1 MFFFACWDWECMDGI
16 AVEIVDYE
24 HVVVARD
31 RGANKASSLIRKG
44 TSCNFYVFNENIVS
58 ASNFFGISC
67 AGGVGERER
76 ACFCT
81 FG

>member
-1 MFFFACWDWECMDGI
+1 MDGV
-16 AVEIVDYE
+16 AVEIVDYEIVDYE

-31 RGANKASSLIRKG
+31 RGANEASSLIRKG
-44 TSCNFYVFNENIVS
+44 TSCNFYVFDENIVS

-67 AGGVGERER
+67 AGGVGEKER